1 MLTDRQTDTVL
12 CEEDFVVL
20 TVFVCLI
27 WQCHFKE
34 DTSMATEPMP
44 QFIKMTSS
52 HLECKM
58 NVYVYQI
65 LRMRS
70 NGSNQIVQK

>member
-44 QFIKMTSS
+44 QFKYLQHIPIKTQ
-52 HLECKM
+52 
-58 NVYVYQI
+58 V
-65 LRMRS
+65 
-70 NGSNQIVQK
+70 